1 MWFFVANIILFLSLR
16 LYPYLHSSVP
26 LGYDAGLY
34 LNLFK
39 EYSKLPVFAYQALD
53 PWIKD
58 GFPPGLA
65 LVGRL
70 LSIFSPPETFL
81 VPIIVCLSL
90 VLLFAVYMVSRR
102 FWGKRVALWNAF
114 ILSCSALQYH
124 EYWYYYAKQI
134 AASSFLLFAIY
145 FLTGS
150 SLWAIPFA
158 IAVVYTHQPTAIV
171 LIGVLIAGFVLEKKK
186 RRYYGL
192 VTIGTLCA
200 SAVYYLPTFKA
211 TVQPFVI
218 ATAQSFVPQ
227 QLGGTLFTP
236 SGSFY
241 GWLPSLL
248 LSLPYL
254 PFAVI
259 GFFRSL
265 KNIRIAPVVGGLAI
279 TLFIVVF
286 GLFMWRRFIIFA
298 DLFVILFA
306 GYGVTVVLERLK
318 KHIRIPATLLY
329 IALLIVFIAV
339 YVYKTGVP
347 AVLNDELA
355 EIARLRETEA
365 NAYIL
370 VPDREYMPLVYGW
383 SERKPIAPQYGQ
395 YDIYWTV
402 SQWNQF
408 WSSGDREVELNLLQ
422 KLPQPLYIYMG
433 DRSPKYEFDI
443 TGTCFERVNW
453 RTYKFICPPVQ

>member
-1 MWFFVANIILFLSLR
+1 MWLFVASIILFLSLR
-16 LYPYLHSSVP
+16 LYPYLNSSVP

-34 LNLFK
+34 LYLFK
-39 EYSKLPVFAYQALD
+39 QYSKVPVFAYQSLD

-70 LSIFSPPETFL
+70 LSIFFSPETFL
-81 VPIIVCLSL
+81 VPFIVCLSL
-90 VLLFAVYMVSRR
+90 VLLFAVYMVSKKL
-102 FWGKRVALWNAF
+102 WGKRVALWTAL

-134 AASSFLLFAIY
+134 AASSFLLFVIY
-145 FLTGS
+145 FLIGS

-171 LIGVLIAGFVLEKKK
+171 LIGVLIAGFVLEKKN

-192 VTIGTLCA
+192 VTIITLCA
-200 SAVYYLPTFKA
+200 AAIYYLPTFKA
-211 TVQPFVI
+211 TVQPLIV
-218 ATAQSFVPQ
+218 ATAFSFVPK

-236 SGSFY
+236 SGSY
-241 GWLPSLL
+241 YDWWTALL

-259 GFFRSL
+259 GLLRSR
-265 KNIRIAPVVGGLAI
+265 KNMRLTPVAGGLAI
-279 TLFIVVF
+279 TLVIIVF
-286 GLFMWRRFIIFA
+286 GLFLSRRFIIFA

-306 GYGVTVVLERLK
+306 GYGVTVVLGKLK
-318 KHIRIPATLLY
+318 KRIRIPAILLY
-329 IALLIVFIAV
+329 IAFLIVFIAI
-339 YVYKTGVP
+339 YVYRTGVP
-347 AVLNDELA
+347 AILNDELA
-355 EIARLRETEA
+355 EIARLRETEV

-383 SERKPIAPQYGQ
+383 SQRNPIAPQYGQ

-402 SQWNQF
+402 SEWNQF
-408 WSSGDREVELNLLQ
+408 CSSGEPDVELNLLQ

-433 DRSPKYEFDI
+433 DRSPRYEFDI
-443 TGTCFERVNW
+443 TGSCFERINW
-453 RTYKFICPPVQ
+453 RTYKFICPR